1 MSADLRTIRPEFK
14 EILLN
19 RNLIKLNQVRGE
31 GIGADQAY
39 VGQLEINSKRKKK
52 RSYAF
57 QDPLGVQA
65 KRIIPGQN
73 IDVYSR
79 WDKVTENAYNY
90 WLGNNK

>member
-1 MSADLRTIRPEFK
+1 MSADIRTIRPEFK

-31 GIGADQAY
+31 DQAY
-39 VGQLEINSKRKKK
+39 VGQLEINSKRRRKKL
-52 RSYAF
+52 SCAF

-65 KRIIPGQN
+65 KRIIAGQN

-79 WDKVTENAYNY
+79 
-90 WLGNNK
+90 